1 MEQSEQK
8 LFSALSLCRKAGKL
22 VLGFDAVTDSVYGGK
37 AALVLLAADA
47 SDGTAKRMGRSCEG
61 LVPCRRMPLTQQALC
76 AITYKKVGVY
86 AVTDDNLAI
95 LCINSLEHEKE
106 ENA

>member
-1 MEQSEQK
+1 MEQSDQK

-22 VLGFDAVTDSVYGGK
+22 VLGFDAVAGSVYAGQ

-47 SDGTAKRMGRSCEG
+47 SDGTARRMQRTCEG
-61 LVPCRRMPLTQQALC
+61 LAPCRRMPLTQQQLC

-86 AVTDDNLAI
+86 AVTDENLAI
-95 LCINSLEHEKE
+95 LCTKSLEHEKE

>member
-37 AALVLLAADA
+37 AVLVLLAADA
-47 SDGTAKRMGRSCEG
+47 SDRTA
-61 LVPCRRMPLTQQALC
+61 
-76 AITYKKVGVY
+76 
-86 AVTDDNLAI
+86 
-95 LCINSLEHEKE
+95 
-106 ENA
+106 